1 MAKLIYAKTRAGFDT
16 AYTNK
21 SAIDKSIAFIE
32 DGWIWTHGKYFKIF
46 PDATPLFTV
55 DAANAAAVAIKDVN
69 NNTLFS
75 LNLGVLTVTG
85 DGVVEAAMTANTGAV
100 TLSHKTIGEANVSVG
115 PTADNGSSITVPQ
128 ITFDKYGHYL
138 SVTNRTATLTNVK
151 SNNVDSSSATHYLV
165 GSSSSATATAELQK
179 TSNINFIPSTGVF
192 NATSFVENGTTLAS
206 KYAPLSHT
214 SVSATGSVSGHVT
227 LSDSISSTSGA
238 SSGIAATP
246 KAVNDVYLYAQNI
259 IASGDA
265 MIFKGTIGSTGVIT
279 GGTDVNGKTLAT
291 LTDYKAGWT
300 FKVAVAQTITGIGTL
315 EAGDIVMSVKN
326 RVSAY
331 NNADFTVIQVNIDG
345 SVIASVTLTADQL
358 VVGAGNN
365 GVKALTAGT
374 SGQYLMANATGIP
387 TWTTVNKTYR
397 GVSVN
402 GTSALTESTLDTL
415 AFKNGTGVSLSWNG
429 TNKELTVGTNLQ
441 NLAIQNSGTALGSYI
456 PSGATNNTINFGS
469 GLTASLSANVFT
481 VNHSNSTTA
490 QATSAVRSFTY
501 DANGHITGSSV
512 VTSLPNANSLTLK
525 INDGTTEGTSQY
537 TYNGAAAKTLN
548 IKPGSNVSFTNN
560 VAGEVTINAT
570 DTTYTFYDLMF
581 KNSSNTTVDTYK
593 PATTPSK
600 TLKAGNNIELSA
612 ASNVITITGTNTWRN
627 VSAYST
633 SNVLGE
639 VLSTTIGTEDLQFG
653 SEFLWDDTNKEIK
666 MGWAEV
672 SAAGAI
678 TYAY

>member
-1 MAKLIYAKTRAGFDT
+1 MAKLIYAKTRTGFDT
-16 AYTNK
+16 AYTDK
-21 SAIDKSIAFIE
+21 LAIDKSIAFIE

-55 DAANAAAVAIKDVN
+55 DATNTAAVAIKDVN

-100 TLSHKTIGEANVSVG
+100 TLSHKTIGEDSVLVG
-115 PTADNGSSITVPQ
+115 PTANSGTTIIVPQ

-151 SNNVDSSSATHYLV
+151 SNNVDASSTPHYLV

-179 TSNINFIPSTGVF
+179 TSNISFVPSTGAF
-192 NATSFVENGTTLAS
+192 NATSFVENGTTLAD

-214 SVSATGSVSGHVT
+214 SVSATDSVSGHVT
-227 LSDSISSTSGA
+227 LSDSIVSTSGA

-265 MIFKGTIGSTGVIT
+265 MIFKGTIGSAGVIT
-279 GGTDVNGKTLAT
+279 GGTDVNGKTLST
-291 LTDYKAGWT
+291 LTAYNAGWT

-315 EAGDIVMSVKN
+315 EVGDIVMAVKD
-326 RVSAY
+326 RVTSY

-345 SVIASVTLTADQL
+345 SVIASAALTADQL

-365 GVKALTAGT
+365 GVKTLTAGT

-415 AFKNGTGVSLSWNG
+415 AFKNGTGVLLSWNS
-429 TNKELTVGTNLQ
+429 TNKELTVDTNLQ
-441 NLAIQNSGTALGSYI
+441 NLSIQNSGTALGSYT
-456 PSGATNNTINFGS
+456 PSGTTNNTINFGS
-469 GLTASLSANVFT
+469 GLTASLSTNVFT
-481 VNHSNSTTA
+481 VNHSNSVTA
-490 QATSAVRSFTY
+490 QTTTAVRSFTY

-512 VTSLPNANSLTLK
+512 VTSLPTANSITFS
-525 INDGTTEGTSQY
+525 DGKTTPVTTSF
-537 TYNGAAAKTLN
+537 N
-548 IKPGSNVSFTNN
+548 GSN
-560 VAGEVTINAT
+560 AVTINFLPETGDININAVKT
-570 DTTYTFYDLMF
+570 GNNLTYTLGLTHRYRPVAYKPSYSGTKTTIFN
-581 KNSSNTTVDTYK
+581 NSSSGELTIV
-593 PATTPSK
+593 P
-600 TLKAGNNIELSA
+600 GN
-612 ASNVITITGTNTWRN
+612 SNVTMDYTSSELRISSANTWRN
-627 VSAYST
+627 VFAYT
-633 SNVLGE
+633 DATLGE
-639 VLSTTIGTEDLQFG
+639 VLPTSIGTDDLQFG
-653 SEFLWDDTNKEIK
+653 SEFSWDNANKEIK
-666 MGWAEV
+666 IGWAEV

-678 TYAY
+678 TYVY

>member
-16 AYTNK
+16 AYANK
-21 SAIDKSIAFIE
+21 LAIDKSIAFIE

-85 DGVVEAAMTANTGAV
+85 DGVVEASMTTNTGAV
-100 TLSHKTIGEANVSVG
+100 TLSHKTIGAANVLVG
-115 PTADNGSSITVPQ
+115 PTADNGSSIVVPQ

-151 SNNVDSSSATHYLV
+151 SNNVDASSATHYLV

-179 TSNINFIPSTGVF
+179 TSNISFVPSTGTF

-214 SVSATGSVSGHVT
+214 SVLATGSVSGHVT

-265 MIFKGTIGSTGVIT
+265 MIFKGTIGASGVIT
-279 GGTDVNGKTLAT
+279 GETDVNGKTLAT

-501 DANGHITGSSV
+501 DENGHITGSSV
-512 VTSLPNANSLTLK
+512 VTSLPNANNFILK
-525 INDGTTEGTSQY
+525 INSGTTEGTSQY
-537 TYNGAAAKTLN
+537 TYNGSAAKTLN
-548 IKPGSNVSFTNN
+548 IKPGTNVSFTNT

-570 DTTYTFYDLMF
+570 DTTYTFNDLTF

-593 PATTPSK
+593 PATSAAK

-612 ASNVITITGTNTWRN
+612 ASGVITITGTNTWRN

-678 TYAY
+678 SYAY

>member
-1 MAKLIYAKTRAGFDT
+1 MAKLIYAKTRAGFDS
-16 AYTNK
+16 AYADK
-21 SAIDKSIAFIE
+21 MAIDKSIAFIE

-46 PDATPLFTV
+46 PDAAPLFTV
-55 DAANAAAVAIKDVN
+55 DASNTAAVAIKDVN

-100 TLSHKTIGEANVSVG
+100 TLSHKTIGEASVSVG
-115 PTADNGSSITVPQ
+115 PSANSGSSIVVPQ
-128 ITFDKYGHYL
+128 ITFDKYGHYE

-151 SNNVDSSSATHYLV
+151 SNNVDSSSTPHYLI

-179 TSNINFIPSTGVF
+179 TSNISFVPSTGAF

-206 KYAPLSHT
+206 KYAPLSHVN
-214 SVSATGSVSGHVT
+214 VSATGSVSGHVT
-227 LSDSISSTSGA
+227 LSDSITSTSGA

-246 KAVNDVYLYAQNI
+246 KAVNDVYKYAQNI

-279 GGTDVNGKTLAT
+279 GSTDVDGKKLET

-315 EAGDIVMSVKN
+315 EVGDIVMAVRD
-326 RVSAY
+326 RVTAY

-345 SVIASVTLTADQL
+345 SVIASATLTNNQL

-365 GVKALTAGT
+365 GVKTLAAGT
-374 SGQYLMANATGIP
+374 SGQYLMANSSGIP

-402 GTSALTESTLDTL
+402 GTTALTESTLDTL
-415 AFKNGTGVSLSWNG
+415 AFKNGTGVSLSWNS

-441 NLAIQNSGTALGSYI
+441 NLAIQNSGTALGSYT
-456 PSGATNNTINFGS
+456 PSGSTNNTINFGS
-469 GLTASLSANVFT
+469 GLTASLSNNVFT
-481 VNHSNSTTA
+481 VNHSNSITA
-490 QATSAVRSFTY
+490 QTTTAVRSFTY
-501 DANGHITGSSV
+501 DSNGHITSSSV
-512 VTSLPNANSLTLK
+512 VTSMPNATSLTLK
-525 INDGTTEGTSQY
+525 INSGTTEGTSQY
-537 TYNGAAAKTLN
+537 TYNGSAAKTLN
-548 IKPGSNVSFTNN
+548 IKPGTNVTFTNN
-560 VAGEVTINAT
+560 VAGELTINSAN
-570 DTTYTFYDLMF
+570 TTYSFYDLFF
-581 KNSSNTTVDTYK
+581 KNSSNTTVDTYR
-593 PATTPSK
+593 PDTSPSK

-627 VSAYST
+627 VSAYGIN
-633 SNVLGE
+633 NVLGE
-639 VLSTTIGTEDLQFG
+639 VLSSTIGTDDLQFG
-653 SEFLWDDTNKEIK
+653 SEFLWDNTNKEIK

-672 SAAGAI
+672 SADGAI

>member
-1 MAKLIYAKTRAGFDT
+1 MAKLIYAKSRVGFDL
-16 AYTNK
+16 AYADKT
-21 SAIDKSIAFIE
+21 SIDKSIAFLE
-32 DGWIWTHGKYFKIF
+32 DGWIWTHGQYFKIF
-46 PDATPLFTV
+46 PDRTPLFV
-55 DAANAAAVAIKDVN
+55 VSANGPAVSIQDGN
-69 NNTLFS
+69 NKELFA
-75 LNLGVLTVTG
+75 LNLGVLTVSG
-85 DGVVEAAMTANTGAV
+85 DGVVESSTTTGAV
-100 TLSHKTIGEANVSVG
+100 TLSHKTIGEASVSVG
-115 PTADNGSSITVPQ
+115 PTTNSGTTIIVPQ

-151 SNNVDSSSATHYLV
+151 SNNVDASSTPHYLIGSSNSATET
-165 GSSSSATATAELQK
+165 SELQK
-179 TSNINFIPSTGVF
+179 TSNISFIPSTGTF

-214 SVSATGSVSGHVT
+214 SVLATGSVSGHVT

-265 MIFKGTIGSTGVIT
+265 MIFKGTIGSVGVIT
-279 GGTDVNGKTLAT
+279 GGTDVNGKTLST

-300 FKVAVAQTITGIGTL
+300 FKVAVTQTITGIGTL
-315 EAGDIVMSVKN
+315 EAGDIVMSVKD

-345 SVIASVTLTADQL
+345 SVIASAALTADQL

-365 GVKALTAGT
+365 GVKTLTAGT

-415 AFKNGTGVSLSWNG
+415 AFKNGTGVSLSWNS

-441 NLAIQNSGTALGSYI
+441 NLSIQNSGTALGSYI

-512 VTSLPNANSLTLK
+512 ITSLPNANDLILK
-525 INDGTTEGTSQY
+525 INGGTTEGTSQY
-537 TYNGAAAKTLN
+537 TYDGSAVKTLN
-548 IKPGSNVSFTNN
+548 IKSGTNVTFTNT
-560 VAGEVTINAT
+560 VAGELTINST
-570 DTTYTFYDLMF
+570 NTTYTFYDLIF
-581 KNSSNTTVDTYK
+581 KNSSNATVDTYK
-593 PATTPSK
+593 PTTSPTK
-600 TLKAGNNIELSA
+600 TFKAGNNIEFTA

-627 VSAYST
+627 VSAYNT
-633 SNVLGE
+633 TNVLGE
-639 VLSTTIGTEDLQFG
+639 VLSTTIGTDDLQFG
-653 SEFLWDDTNKEIK
+653 SEFLWDTTNKEVKI
-666 MGWAEV
+666 GWAEI